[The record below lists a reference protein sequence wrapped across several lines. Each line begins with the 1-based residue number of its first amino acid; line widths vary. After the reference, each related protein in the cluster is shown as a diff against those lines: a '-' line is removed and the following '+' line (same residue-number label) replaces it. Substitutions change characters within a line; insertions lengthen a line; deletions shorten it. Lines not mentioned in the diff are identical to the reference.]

1 MFLDI
6 FCSRK
11 YSLLAREGV
20 DVSMFKA
27 KENSLGLSEITQML
41 PFCVKPVVHAGLN
54 GHFELVSK
62 DAYIFKKI

>member
-1 MFLDI
+1 MYP
-6 FCSRK
+6 CSKQRK
-11 YSLLAREGV
+11 TLSV
-20 DVSMFKA
+20 
-27 KENSLGLSEITQML
+27 SLGLTQML